1 MLLLKECK
9 MSELEKFVIIDG
21 HNLLYRMFFGI
32 QSNIRS
38 TDGIRINAVL
48 GFISSIIKYIKCYE
62 PKYFIVI
69 FDSEQPNYRSEIE
82 KEYKGNRQFDFYHSL
97 DDNLFLQLPIIKE
110 ILDILDMKHCEI
122 DGYEADDVIASY
134 ANKYDTVQKCIV
146 SGDSDLLQ
154 LVNPNTVV
162 FMDRG
167 KKSITY
173 NEEMIVN
180 RFKIS
185 PKKIT
190 DYKALIGDKSDNI
203 SGLFGIGPKTAVN
216 LINAFGCIEN
226 MIELSHNIV
235 PQTLRKK
242 IEKGCKTLCKN
253 KLLITLRT
261 DAPLI
266 FDIDD
271 LMIDH
276 LSFIDKKA
284 MDILR
289 EYQYI

>member
-1 MLLLKECK
+1 MK
-9 MSELEKFVIIDG
+9 ELEKFIIVDG
-21 HNLLYRMFFGI
+21 HNLLCRMFFGI

-38 TDGIRINAVL
+38 TDGMRINAVL

-82 KEYKGNRQFDFYHSL
+82 KDYKGNRQL
-97 DDNLFLQLPIIKE
+97 DSSESTDDENPFIQLPMIKE
-110 ILDILDMKHCEI
+110 ILDLLDIKHCEV
-122 DGYEADDVIASY
+122 DGFEADDAIASY
-134 ANKYDTVQKCIV
+134 ANKYDTMQKYIV
-146 SGDSDLLQ
+146 SGDSDFLQ
-154 LVNPNTVV
+154 LVDPNTIV

-173 NEEMIVN
+173 DEKMVFS
-180 RFKIS
+180 RFKIL
-185 PKKIT
+185 PERIV

-216 LINAFGCIEN
+216 LINTFGCIEN
-226 MIELSHNIV
+226 IIELSHNIV
-235 PQTLRKK
+235 PKTLCEK
-242 IEKGCKTLCKN
+242 IYKGSKTLCKN
-253 KLLITLRT
+253 KFLITLRT

-266 FDIDD
+266 FNIDD

-284 MDILR
+284 MDIFR